1 MAEKTRNYRF
11 RSTIGLAKVA
21 KHNFGEFAR
30 ATIIIRLAEDHPGE
44 DNPTR
49 DSGFETLLL
58 AFLRYGIKCGGG
70 APFLLRAGARRCNR
84 AGGGC
89 GIVARRRCLPED

>member
-70 APFLLRAGARRCNR
+70 ALLLERAGSR
-84 AGGGC
+84 G
-89 GIVARRRCLPED
+89 